1 MKLLILAAIILASLT
16 AHAQTEITPTQRSYE
31 SISFEDDLDFDNI
44 ELAIARQ
51 LRSYDRMGLKGSI
64 RFGTKV
70 YPKLILR
77 DSLLHFQK
85 LAQKAKECLK
95 KRVVRTNCYDQFN
108 ASMNA
113 DFAIYKTV
121 PGKEESGFG
130 KKQWTKF
137 TAYYSPDFHGS
148 RTPTE
153 RFNKAIY
160 SMPTNELD
168 RKQTRVDIDYNG
180 ALKGKGLELFYV
192 EESFYDLYLFHVQG
206 GGRIHVYDSNG
217 KEEIKYL
224 SYVGTNSQ
232 PFKMVF
238 HYFVD
243 NGLLPRNQAT
253 VPAQREY
260 LAQNPHMEPLV
271 FGSCPNYI
279 YFRESD
285 EEPVGVN
292 NIPLTEGRSV
302 AIDRRIYKTFGILNF
317 IRAKKSYR
325 DEETGRI
332 VQTPFSRFFIAQ
344 DTGGAIR
351 GNSRCDLYMGYGNE
365 AETTAYS
372 LNDLGEQYML
382 VKKI

>member
-1 MKLLILAAIILASLT
+1 MKLLLLAAVILASFT

-70 YPKLILR
+70 YPKIILR

-108 ASMNA
+108 ASMNE

-121 PGKEESGFG
+121 PGKEESGYG

-206 GGRIHVYDSNG
+206 GGRIHVYDSSG

-238 HYFVD
+238 HYFVE

-253 VPAQREY
+253 VPAQRDY
-260 LAQNPHMEPLV
+260 LAQNPHMEPAV

-325 DEETGRI
+325 DEATGKI
-332 VQTPFSRFFIAQ
+332 IQTPFSRFFIAQ

-382 VKKI
+382 IKKI

>member
-1 MKLLILAAIILASLT
+1 MKLLLLAAVILASLT

-51 LRSYDRMGLKGSI
+51 LRSYDRGLKGSI

-95 KRVVRTNCYDQFN
+95 KRVVRTDCYDQFN
-108 ASMNA
+108 AAMNA

-121 PGKEESGFG
+121 PGKEESGYG

-206 GGRIHVYDSNG
+206 GGRIHVYDEKG

-253 VPAQREY
+253 VPAQRDY
-260 LAQNPHMEPLV
+260 LAQNPHMEPAV

-325 DEETGRI
+325 DEATGKI
-332 VQTPFSRFFIAQ
+332 IQTPFSRFFIAQ

-382 VKKI
+382 IKKI